1 MKYNVTKHAR
11 ERWIQRVVPT
21 AGEDAESQIERAF
34 EKAEYIGDEG
44 DKSFYINSDHWVFC
58 IDSKKSTIVTVY
70 EADYGFASD
79 INRNIAESLL
89 KKIRKAKDEL
99 EKANTKKEESLLSL
113 GSAKSKL
120 INEIELKQAEVNK
133 IEAMVQEVEANY
145 QIKQKEHNGIFK
157 QLIDSLAYRKELLLL
172 KNIAS

>member
-1 MKYNVTKHAR
+1 MKYNITKHAK

-21 AGEDAESQIERAF
+21 AGEDAETQIQRAF

-58 IDSKKSTIVTVY
+58 TDSKKLNIITVY
-70 EADYGFASD
+70 EADYGFAQD

-99 EKANTKKEESLLSL
+99 EKARIKKDESLLGL
-113 GSAKSKL
+113 TSAKNKL
-120 INEIELKQAEVNK
+120 INEIELKQAEINK
-133 IEAMVQEVEANY
+133 IEAMEREIEANY
-145 QIKQKEHNGIFK
+145 QIRQKEHDGIFK
-157 QLIDSLAYRKELLLL
+157 QLIDSLAYRRELLLL